1 MSDNQE
7 NTGKVPEVRVLPKG
21 PIMLKGNFSF
31 RDSSGKI
38 TTGEQE
44 LYLCRCGGSKNKPW
58 CDGTH
63 KSIGVP
69 G

>member
-1 MSDNQE
+1 MTEKDKTSNI
-7 NTGKVPEVRVLPKG
+7 PEVWIQFDG
-21 PIMLKGNFSF
+21 PIMIKGNFSF
-31 RDSSGKI
+31 RDSSGNI

-58 CDGTH
+58 CDDTH
-63 KSIGVP
+63 KIIGVP

>member
-1 MSDNQE
+1 MDDNQD
-7 NTGKVPEVRVLPKG
+7 NNNKSSEVWILHNG

-31 RDSSGKI
+31 RDSSGNI
-38 TTGEQE
+38 TSGEQE

-58 CDGTH
+58 CDETH
-63 KSIGVP
+63 KTIGVP

>member
-1 MSDNQE
+1 MADNQDNIIE
-7 NTGKVPEVRVLPKG
+7 APEVRILQNG

-31 RDSSGKI
+31 LDSSGNV
-38 TTGEQE
+38 TSGEQE
-44 LYLCRCGGSKNKPW
+44 LYLCRCGGSRNKPW

-63 KSIGVP
+63 KIIGVP